1 MKWKKK
7 KTPESKVQKRRI
19 PLFSSIR
26 FRIMSTIGIAVFIA
40 VAAVLIVVTVPVR
53 GELDAVNTEYLYNQT
68 FLYGQKLETAVNLT
82 QFRTD
87 IRKVPFRLKVFLE
100 GARLERCKSSYCFL
114 VREDGIVLL
123 HPDLT
128 QVGRQVSIS
137 EIKTIAEG
145 TANGNIPEPDIITY
159 EENGVDKIA
168 SYYASNKG
176 FVLVIAVDRA
186 DFFHTINRMT
196 MIAIF
201 TAILIF
207 AMMLA
212 FGLYQS
218 LRITKPIETVSD
230 VVDRIGS
237 LDFTED
243 ARADKLSRRKDETG
257 AIAHAVSQMRKKLTI
272 IIEEIKSQSEIL
284 YRTSNELNENAMTT
298 NQNVSHIETAVG
310 EIATGANETIR
321 VNQDVGIIGDMIV
334 ETGTQVAGLSETATE
349 MQQASEQAFSS
360 LTELIQINEQTANSI
375 DRIYEQTNQTYH
387 AAERIAEAAGLIAS
401 IASQTNL
408 LSLNANIEA
417 ARAGEAGRGFAIV
430 ATEVQKLAEESAA
443 SAKSIDAIIQEL
455 VANSTK
461 AVEIMDEVRVVIE
474 KQNEVVNQTETA
486 FERVQNGINGSLL
499 RAESIRTQSNQLD
512 EARINITST
521 VESLSEIASE
531 NATRSQDTSGAMSE
545 ILSALGT
552 MSDGIESLHEVTT
565 ALENSVKEINI

>member
-243 ARADKLSRRKDETG
+243 ARADKLS
-257 AIAHAVSQMRKKLTI
+257 S
-272 IIEEIKSQSEIL
+272 EEIKSQSEIL

-310 EIATGANETIR
+310 EIATGANETMR

-408 LSLNANIEA
+408 LSLNAKNLQ
-417 ARAGEAGRGFAIV
+417 RNPLH
-430 ATEVQKLAEESAA
+430 Q
-443 SAKSIDAIIQEL
+443 
-455 VANSTK
+455 
-461 AVEIMDEVRVVIE
+461 
-474 KQNEVVNQTETA
+474 
-486 FERVQNGINGSLL
+486 L
-499 RAESIRTQSNQLD
+499 RALTL
-512 EARINITST
+512 
-521 VESLSEIASE
+521 
-531 NATRSQDTSGAMSE
+531 
-545 ILSALGT
+545 
-552 MSDGIESLHEVTT
+552 
-565 ALENSVKEINI
+565 